1 MVSAC
6 ARSAPRIGWV
16 WPCALACAALT
27 MPSPVSVVHAQDAPP
42 SSITST
48 AVAFKPEPPLSSYVA
63 IRRLESANERHNK
76 AAWLVVRT
84 CLKDGVLTWDVLEE
98 GGSELIRKRVLRETL
113 EREVAGHRRRSGRSR
128 GGLTAG
134 ELHVLR
140 ADRPRRAACVWRS
153 SRASARTCSCKGEM
167 LLSPEGTLLRVEGD
181 LVKRPSFW
189 TKSVHLIRQYGRV
202 EGTHVPLRIDIVA
215 QVRLVG
221 TSRLSMTYRYLE
233 INGRPVRDVSG
244 ETSLLTRA
252 TGVACAVAVTAV
264 GLS

>member
-27 MPSPVSVVHAQDAPP
+27 TPSPVWVVHAQDAPP
-42 SSITST
+42 SSVTST
-48 AVAFKPEPPLSSYVA
+48 TVAFKPEPPLSSYVA

-113 EREVAGHRRRSGRSR
+113 EREVQANNDGASSR
-128 GGLTAG
+128 GGLTQDNYTFSEPMATEG
-134 ELHVLR
+134 GVRVAIE
-140 ADRPRRAACVWRS
+140 PRKRQDMLV
-153 SRASARTCSCKGEM
+153 KGEM
-167 LLSPEGTLLRVEGD
+167 LLSPEGTLLRLEGD

-202 EGTHVPLRIDIVA
+202 EGTHVPVRIDIVA

-233 INGRPVRDVSG
+233 INGRPVRDVSS
-244 ETSLLTRA
+244 ETSLITRA
-252 TGVACAVAVTAV
+252 TGVRAP
-264 GLS
+264 SQ

>member
-6 ARSAPRIGWV
+6 ARSASRMGWV

-27 MPSPVSVVHAQDAPP
+27 VPSPVSVVHAQDAPP

-48 AVAFKPEPPLSSYVA
+48 AVTFKPEPPLSSYVA

-84 CLKDGVLTWDVLEE
+84 CLKDETLTWDVLDE

-113 EREVAGHRRRSGRSR
+113 DREVEAYRDGSSRR
-128 GGLTAG
+128 GGLTDENYTFSPPSPAEG
-134 ELHVLR
+134 GVRVGIE
-140 ADRPRRAACVWRS
+140 PRKRQDMLI
-153 SRASARTCSCKGEM
+153 KGEM
-167 LLSPEGTLLRVEGD
+167 LLSPEGMLLRVEGD

-189 TKSVHLIRQYGRV
+189 TKAVHLVRQYGRV
-202 EGTHVPLRIDIVA
+202 EGTHVPLRIDLVA

-221 TSRLSMTYRYLE
+221 TSRLSMTYQYLE
-233 INGRPVRDVSG
+233 INGRPVQNAS
-244 ETSLLTRA
+244 ETSLITSATRVRA
-252 TGVACAVAVTAV
+252 P
-264 GLS
+264 SQ

>member
-1 MVSAC
+1 M
-6 ARSAPRIGWV
+6 GWA

-27 MPSPVSVVHAQDAPP
+27 MPSPVRVVHAQDAPP
-42 SSITST
+42 SSIAAT
-48 AVAFKPEPPLSSYVA
+48 AVTFKPEPPLSSYVA

-84 CLKDGVLTWDVLEE
+84 SLKDDTLTWDVLEE
-98 GGSELIRKRVLRETL
+98 GGSELIRKRVLLETL
-113 EREVAGHRRRSGRSR
+113 EREEQVFRDGRSHR
-128 GGLTAG
+128 GGLTEENYTFSPPSAVEG
-134 ELHVLR
+134 GVRVAIE
-140 ADRPRRAACVWRS
+140 PRKREDLLI
-153 SRASARTCSCKGEM
+153 KGEM
-167 LLSPEGTLLRVEGD
+167 LLSPEGMLLRIEGD

-233 INGRPVRDVSG
+233 INGRPVRDVSS
-244 ETSLLTRA
+244 ETSLITRA
-252 TGVACAVAVTAV
+252 SGVRAP
-264 GLS
+264 SQ